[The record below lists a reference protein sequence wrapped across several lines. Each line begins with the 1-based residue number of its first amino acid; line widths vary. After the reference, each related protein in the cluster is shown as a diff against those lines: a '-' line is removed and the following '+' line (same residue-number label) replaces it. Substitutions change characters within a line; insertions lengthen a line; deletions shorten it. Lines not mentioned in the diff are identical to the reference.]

1 MDAQTL
7 PVAIA
12 KFLADVTATVR
23 TTEGAETKWKDLGVS
38 CRAVFVTVQE
48 FDKYTNQ
55 VRDAVKA
62 GLKASDQKALNGNV
76 KDMSPEEKEERNNAG
91 TKVTVYYGRV
101 RKYGFPPVPVVTPA
115 VVDPVKA
122 AHDEAAKKAAQA
134 ALEKAE
140 AAAAE
145 SIAKAEK
152 RQAEE
157 SLKLAE
163 LVLKS
168 DVERKD
174 KKAAAATRRRVA
186 DLKRKVETVATKV
199 AETEEDAKAKAE
211 AAKAA
216 QIEANA
222 KLALIEIQ
230 KQRDNLKSKLVDALK
245 IARESKLENA
255 PDLVKALQAAHD
267 LLISAK

>member
-1 MDAQTL
+1 MEAQTL
-7 PVAIA
+7 PHAVA
-12 KFLADVTATVR
+12 KFLADVTAAVR
-23 TTEGAETKWKDLGVS
+23 TSEGAVNKWKDLGIS

-48 FDKYTNQ
+48 FDKYANQ
-55 VRDAVKA
+55 VRDAIKA
-62 GLKASDQKALNGNV
+62 GLKASDQKALNGNG
-76 KDMSPEEKEERNNAG
+76 KDMSPEEKAERKNAG
-91 TKVTVYYGRV
+91 SKVSSYFLRV
-101 RKYGFPPVPVVTPA
+101 RNEYGFPPVPVATPA

-199 AETEEDAKAKAE
+199 AETEADAKAKAE

-255 PDLVKALQAAHD
+255 TDLVKALQAAHD
-267 LLISAK
+267 LLIAK